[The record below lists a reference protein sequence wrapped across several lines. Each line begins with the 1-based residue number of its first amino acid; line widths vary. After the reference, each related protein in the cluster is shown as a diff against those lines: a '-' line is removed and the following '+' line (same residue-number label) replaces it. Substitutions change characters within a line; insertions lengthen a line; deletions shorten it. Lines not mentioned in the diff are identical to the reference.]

1 MNGLMPEAGTSEVLN
16 EQREQKIK
24 ALNNQGIH
32 RHWYT
37 SCRGFLSP
45 FENLRNQGTP
55 LGHKQGLPTKKFPPV
70 SSFIF

>member
-1 MNGLMPEAGTSEVLN
+1 MPEAGTSQVLN

-45 FENLRNQGTP
+45 FENLSNQGTP
-55 LGHKQGLPTKKFPPV
+55 FDTNEVCQQRNFLLYLLLF
-70 SSFIF
+70 FEL